1 MYKIY
6 SLLFL
11 VFSSIL
17 SANDQATS
25 WIAPLADRS
34 LLLDIEVIN
43 DNKLVAVGEFGHIL
57 LSEDGTTW
65 NQSYVPLRST
75 LTSVF
80 FLDQNIGWAVGHDA
94 TILNTVD
101 GGNSWHIQQYLPNL
115 EKPLFDIVFKDK
127 NNGLA
132 VGSYGL
138 YFTTNDG
145 GKSWVNKFQS
155 AFLHPDDAEYLNDL
169 KIDDDQAYLDER
181 EGILPHFNRITVHGD
196 IIYLVGEIGLLGKST
211 DYGATWEKL
220 DEIYQGSFFDV
231 YNANNN
237 TLLVCGLRGNIFR
250 SEDGGDSWSRIESDT
265 TSLLNSFVL
274 TPQKELYLL
283 GNNGVIL
290 KSNDLGK
297 TFSKQIESDG
307 KSLIDGVW
315 YNDKLIIV
323 TDIGIKQIT
332 ALK

>member
-11 VFSSIL
+11 VFSALL
-17 SANDQATS
+17 SANDQVTS

-34 LLLDIEVIN
+34 LLLDIEVVH
-43 DNKLVAVGEFGHIL
+43 DKKLVAVGEFGHIL
-57 LSEDGTTW
+57 FSDDGTTW
-65 NQSYVPLRST
+65 HQSNVPLRST

-80 FLDQNIGWAVGHDA
+80 FLDSNIGWAVGHDA
-94 TILNTVD
+94 TILNTLD
-101 GGNSWHIQQYLPNL
+101 GGSTWHIQQYLPNL
-115 EKPLFDIVFKDK
+115 EKPLFDVVFKDK

-138 YFTTNDG
+138 FFSTNDG
-145 GKSWVNKFQS
+145 GKTWVNKFQS

-169 KIDDDQAYLDER
+169 KSDDEQAYLDER
-181 EGILPHFNRITVHGD
+181 DGILPHFNRIAVRGD
-196 IIYLVGEIGLLGKST
+196 IIYLVGEIGLLGKSM
-211 DYGATWEKL
+211 DYGTTWEKL

-231 YNANNN
+231 FNVNN

-250 SEDGGDSWSRIESDT
+250 SEDGGESWSSIESDT
-265 TSLLNSFVL
+265 TSLLNSIVL
-274 TPQKELYLL
+274 TPQNELYLL
-283 GNNGVIL
+283 GNNGVVL

-315 YNDKLIIV
+315 YNDKLIV
-323 TDIGIKQIT
+323 VSDIGIKQIT